1 LACLE
6 GIAVD
11 SILIIED
18 DNDVRLMLA
27 EALVDAGYSVNSVY
41 TGTDGI
47 REVKNHPYDLVLLDI
62 MLPYMS
68 GDEVLREMRTF
79 CETPVIIISAKDIVS
94 TKIDFLNLGADD
106 YITKPFDLR
115 EVIARVESNIRRSK
129 MRLENKFIHYGHICL
144 DDVSKRVTLMNS
156 ELDLTSKEYAILRTL
171 LANPDKVFTKASLYE
186 SVWCETYPGNEN
198 ILKTHISNLRGKM
211 NKISQDDC
219 IETIWGLGYRL
230 KKLSHS

>member
-1 LACLE
+1 M
-6 GIAVD
+6 D
-11 SILIIED
+11 SVLVIED
-18 DNDVRLMLA
+18 DKDVRLMLA
-27 EALVDAGYSVNSVY
+27 EALADAGYSVNYVY

-47 REVKNHPYDLVLLDI
+47 KEIKSHPYDLVLLDI

-79 CETPVIIISAKDIVS
+79 CETPVIVISAKDITS

-106 YITKPFDLR
+106 YITKPFDLG

-129 MRLENKFIHYGHICL
+129 MRLENKVIRYRHICM

-156 ELDLTSKEYAILRTL
+156 EIDLTSKEYAILHTL
-171 LANPDKVFTKASLYE
+171 LANPDKVFTKAHLYE
-186 SVWCETYPGNEN
+186 SVWCEAYPGDEN
-198 ILKTHISNLRGKM
+198 ILKTHISNLRSKM
-211 NKISQDDC
+211 NKISQDDY
-219 IETIWGLGYRL
+219 IETVWGLGYRL